1 MATTLVENVYKGKED
16 VLFLAYITY
25 GESST
30 LNDVKEMFAIAM
42 VMQRQSKVRGFSSVK
57 DFATSTIKRNYNFSY
72 ADDGGNSRY
81 NEMSKII
88 DISKFNTGMKLAIS
102 ASENAKSSK
111 PIDYSGGAYFW
122 DGKDVII
129 KSTHPKRINGV
140 DITNQSHNVVG
151 LPTDKLKT
159 VTLSKTIKKMVKGKL
174 ESTIITNS
182 YTGMYKSV
190 AGHGKTIF
198 WVFNPDYL
206 IATKSKAYL

>member
-122 DGKDVII
+122 DGIDILK
-129 KSTHPKRINGV
+129 KTQRNRKAGV
-140 DITNQSHNVVG
+140 KITNAVHNVVG
-151 LPTDKLKT
+151 LPDDKLKE
-159 VTLSKTIKKMVKGKL
+159 VNISKTIKKMVNGKL
-174 ESTIITNS
+174 ESKIITNS
-182 YTGMYKSV
+182 YTSVYSSV
-190 AGHGKTIF
+190 AGHGKAC
-198 WVFNPDYL
+198 Y
-206 IATKSKAYL
+206 